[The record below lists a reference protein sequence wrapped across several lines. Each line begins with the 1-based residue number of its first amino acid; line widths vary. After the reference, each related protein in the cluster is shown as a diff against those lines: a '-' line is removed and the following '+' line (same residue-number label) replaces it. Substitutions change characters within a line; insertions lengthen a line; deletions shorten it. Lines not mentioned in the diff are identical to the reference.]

1 MQVSYEASVVDSDIM
16 SEHSLVP
23 PSTKAK
29 KIVMGRSRVGGAPT
43 PSSWRPQVQGAQGTA
58 SPFRGAQ
65 RFLTLNLGA
74 GGQEGN
80 LDLARKQVRFTQKYA
95 TLMKTGV

>member
-23 PSTKAK
+23 PSSKAK

-43 PSSWRPQVQGAQGTA
+43 PSWRPQVQGAQGTA

-74 GGQEGN
+74 GGQDGN
-80 LDLARKQVRFTQKYA
+80 ALARKQVSWVPFIALSVT
-95 TLMKTGV
+95 